1 MILVARTSQK
11 TQDTTVR
18 CIKTPWVQE
27 TRASGQKSQENPK
40 KVRLFGASC
49 NYSRR

>member
-11 TQDTTVR
+11 THTTVR
-18 CIKTPWVQE
+18 YTKTPWVQE
-27 TRASGQKSQENPK
+27 THASGQKSQENPK

-49 NYSRR
+49 NYSRC